1 MFSRE
6 LLRSFKNIQT
16 PFYYYDLDLLRNT
29 LKTLSKELDTKS
41 FKVHYAIKANA
52 NNIILEIIKNHGL
65 GIDAVSGNEIKKS
78 LEIGYSNKD
87 IVFAGVGK
95 TDVDIN
101 YAINNEIA
109 CFNCE
114 SLEEL
119 EVINTLS
126 LKLNKT
132 SNVSLRLNPNIVSD
146 THKKITTGTEKN
158 KFGIDINDLHNVLI
172 KMNDLSNLKLSGIHF
187 HLGSQIGN
195 INVFKKLS
203 QIANKTNKRIY
214 EYGILLNHIN
224 VGGGLSIDYLN
235 PQKNS
240 LPNFKEYFNI
250 YKENIK
256 LMKNQKLYFELGRS
270 LVGQSGFLISKV
282 LFTKKSYNRNYIIL
296 DAGMSELMRPSLYNS
311 YHKIL
316 NITSRE
322 MINKK
327 YDVVGPLCESS
338 DVFIK
343 NLKLPTSKRG
353 DLFCIYSSGAY
364 GETMSS
370 NYNLRNNIK
379 SYFSDSI

>member
-114 SLEEL
+114 SVEEL

-235 PQKNS
+235 PQKNPLS
-240 LPNFKEYFNI
+240 NFKDYFNI

>member
-235 PQKNS
+235 PQKNPLS
-240 LPNFKEYFNI
+240 NFKDYFNI

-282 LFTKKSYNRNYIIL
+282 LFTKKSYKRNFIIL
-296 DAGMSELMRPSLYNS
+296 DAGMSELIRPSLYNS

-316 NITSRE
+316 NITSKE

-327 YDVVGPLCESS
+327 YDVVGPICESS

>member
-114 SLEEL
+114 SVEEL

-235 PQKNS
+235 PQKNPLS
-240 LPNFKEYFNI
+240 NFKDYFNI

-282 LFTKKSYNRNYIIL
+282 LFTKKSYKRNYIIL

-370 NYNLRNNIK
+370 NYNLRNLSLIH
-379 SYFSDSI
+379 I

>member
-1 MFSRE
+1 VFSRE

-114 SLEEL
+114 SVEEL

-235 PQKNS
+235 PQKNPLS
-240 LPNFKEYFNI
+240 NFKDYFNI

>member
-235 PQKNS
+235 PQKNPLS
-240 LPNFKEYFNI
+240 NFKDYFNI

-282 LFTKKSYNRNYIIL
+282 LFTKKSYKRNYIIL

>member
-6 LLRSFKNIQT
+6 LLRSFKSIQT
-16 PFYYYDLDLLRNT
+16 PFYYYDLDLLRKT
-29 LKTLSKELDTKS
+29 LKALSKELDTKS

-114 SLEEL
+114 SVEEL

-187 HLGSQIGN
+187 HLGSQITN

-235 PQKNS
+235 PQKNPLS
-240 LPNFKEYFNI
+240 NFKDYFNI

-270 LVGQSGFLISKV
+270 LVGQSGFLISKA
-282 LFTKKSYNRNYIIL
+282 LFTKKSYKRNFIIL
-296 DAGMSELMRPSLYNS
+296 DAGMSELIRPSLYNS

-316 NITSRE
+316 NITSKE

-327 YDVVGPLCESS
+327 YDVVGPICESS

>member
-114 SLEEL
+114 SVEEL

-235 PQKNS
+235 PQKNPLS
-240 LPNFKEYFNI
+240 NFKDYFNI

-370 NYNLRNNIK
+370 NYNLRNLSLIH
-379 SYFSDSI
+379 I

>member
-52 NNIILEIIKNHGL
+52 NNIILEIIKTHGL

-114 SLEEL
+114 SVEEL

-235 PQKNS
+235 PQKNPLS
-240 LPNFKEYFNI
+240 NFKDYFNI

-282 LFTKKSYNRNYIIL
+282 LFTKKSYKRNYIIL

>member
-235 PQKNS
+235 PQKNPLS
-240 LPNFKEYFNI
+240 NFKDYFNI

>member
-114 SLEEL
+114 SVEEL

-235 PQKNS
+235 PQKNPLS
-240 LPNFKEYFNI
+240 NFKDYFNI

-282 LFTKKSYNRNYIIL
+282 LFTKKSYKRNYIIL

>member
-6 LLRSFKNIQT
+6 LLRSFKSIQT

-29 LKTLSKELDTKS
+29 LKALSKELDTKS

-114 SLEEL
+114 SVEEL

-132 SNVSLRLNPNIVSD
+132 SSVSLRLNPNIVSG
-146 THKKITTGTEKN
+146 TYKKITTGTEKN
-158 KFGIDINDLHNVLI
+158 KFGIDINDLHNILI

-187 HLGSQIGN
+187 HLGSQITN

-203 QIANKTNKRIY
+203 QIANKTNKKIY

-240 LPNFKEYFNI
+240 LPNFKDYFNI

-282 LFTKKSYNRNYIIL
+282 LFTKKSYKRNFIIL
-296 DAGMSELMRPSLYNS
+296 DAGMSELIRPSLYNS

-316 NITSRE
+316 NITSKE

-327 YDVVGPLCESS
+327 YDVVGPICESS

>member
-1 MFSRE
+1 VFSRE

-114 SLEEL
+114 SVEEL

-235 PQKNS
+235 PQKNPLS
-240 LPNFKEYFNI
+240 NFKDYFNI

-282 LFTKKSYNRNYIIL
+282 LFTKKSYKRNYIIL

>member
-126 LKLNKT
+126 LKLNFCLGKPC
-132 SNVSLRLNPNIVSD
+132 LN
-146 THKKITTGTEKN
+146 
-158 KFGIDINDLHNVLI
+158 
-172 KMNDLSNLKLSGIHF
+172 
-187 HLGSQIGN
+187 
-195 INVFKKLS
+195 
-203 QIANKTNKRIY
+203 
-214 EYGILLNHIN
+214 
-224 VGGGLSIDYLN
+224 
-235 PQKNS
+235 
-240 LPNFKEYFNI
+240 
-250 YKENIK
+250 
-256 LMKNQKLYFELGRS
+256 
-270 LVGQSGFLISKV
+270 
-282 LFTKKSYNRNYIIL
+282 
-296 DAGMSELMRPSLYNS
+296 
-311 YHKIL
+311 
-316 NITSRE
+316 
-322 MINKK
+322 
-327 YDVVGPLCESS
+327 C
-338 DVFIK
+338 
-343 NLKLPTSKRG
+343 
-353 DLFCIYSSGAY
+353 
-364 GETMSS
+364 
-370 NYNLRNNIK
+370 
-379 SYFSDSI
+379 

>member
-235 PQKNS
+235 PQKNPLS
-240 LPNFKEYFNI
+240 NFKDYFNI

-282 LFTKKSYNRNYIIL
+282 LFTKKSYKRNYIIL

-322 MINKK
+322 MTNKK